1 MTNATVVGNAPEID
15 EIKRVVQL
23 YVDGF
28 QGSIEKLQEAFHKN
42 AWIFALD
49 ADGALATDLIS
60 DRFERWANSQRVVK
74 SRFIAITQAG
84 EVASVLL
91 GFDNSENLEDSWVDV
106 IALLKIQ
113 GTWKITNKTAA
124 HSSRAAWAKPE
135 SARQGAM

>member
-1 MTNATVVGNAPEID
+1 MTDIKIMGDAPEID

-28 QGSIEKLQEAFHKN
+28 QGGMEKLQQAFHKD

-49 ADGALATDLIS
+49 ADGVLATDLIS
-60 DRFERWANSQRVVK
+60 DRFERWANSQRAVK
-74 SRFIAITQAG
+74 SRFIAIIQAG

-106 IALLKIQ
+106 IALLKVQ
-113 GTWKITNKTAA
+113 GSWKITNKSAV
-124 HSSRAAWAKPE
+124 HSTRAAWARP
-135 SARQGAM
+135 SAC

>member
-1 MTNATVVGNAPEID
+1 MADITVVGDAPEID

-28 QGSIEKLQEAFHKN
+28 QGSREKLEEAFHKD
-42 AWIFALD
+42 AWILALD
-49 ADGALATDLIS
+49 AEGALATDLIS
-60 DRFERWANSQRVVK
+60 DRFERWATSHRAVK
-74 SRFIAITQAG
+74 SRFIALTQAG

-106 IALLKIQ
+106 IALLKVE

-124 HSSRAAWAKPE
+124 HSSRAAWAKP
-135 SARQGAM
+135 

>member
-1 MTNATVVGNAPEID
+1 MDITIVGDAPEIG

-28 QGSIEKLQEAFHKN
+28 QGRRDKLEEAFHKE

-49 ADGALATDLIS
+49 VDGVLVTDLIS
-60 DRFERWANSQRVVK
+60 DRFERWANSQRTVK
-74 SRFIAITQAG
+74 SRFIAVTQAG

-91 GFDNSENLEDSWVDV
+91 GFDNSENPEDSWVDV
-106 IALLKIQ
+106 ITLIKRE

-124 HSSRAAWAKPE
+124 HSSRAAWAKP
-135 SARQGAM
+135 

>member
-1 MTNATVVGNAPEID
+1 MTKITVVGDAPEND

-28 QGSIEKLQEAFHKN
+28 QGGMEKLQEAFHKE

-49 ADGALATDLIS
+49 AEGALATDLIS
-60 DRFERWANSQRVVK
+60 NRFERWANSQRAVK

-106 IALLKIQ
+106 IALVKVD
-113 GTWKITNKTAA
+113 GSWKITNKTAA
-124 HSSRAAWAKPE
+124 HSTRAAWTKPN
-135 SARQGAM
+135 S

>member
-1 MTNATVVGNAPEID
+1 MTDVTVVGDAPEID

-28 QGSIEKLQEAFHKN
+28 QGGIEKLQEAFHKD

-60 DRFERWANSQRVVK
+60 DRFERWANSQRAVK

-106 IALLKIQ
+106 IALLKVQ
-113 GTWKITNKTAA
+113 GTWKITNKSAA
-124 HSSRAAWAKPE
+124 HSTRAAWAKP
-135 SARQGAM
+135 

>member
-1 MTNATVVGNAPEID
+1 MTNITVVGDAPEID

-28 QGSIEKLQEAFHKN
+28 QGGMEKLQEAFHKE

-49 ADGALATDLIS
+49 AEGALATDLIS
-60 DRFERWANSQRVVK
+60 NRFERWANSQRAVK

-106 IALLKIQ
+106 IALVKVD
-113 GTWKITNKTAA
+113 GSWKITNKTAA
-124 HSSRAAWAKPE
+124 HSTRAAWAKPN
-135 SARQGAM
+135 S

>member
-1 MTNATVVGNAPEID
+1 MTNVTVVGDAPEID

-28 QGSIEKLQEAFHKN
+28 QGAIEKLQEAFHKE

-49 ADGALATDLIS
+49 AEGTLATDLIS
-60 DRFERWANSQRVVK
+60 DRFERWANSQRAVK

-106 IALLKIQ
+106 IALLKVQ
-113 GTWKITNKTAA
+113 GSWKITHKSAA
-124 HSSRAAWAKPE
+124 HSTRAAWAKP
-135 SARQGAM
+135 SS

>member
-1 MTNATVVGNAPEID
+1 MTDITVVGDAPEIG

-28 QGSIEKLQEAFHKN
+28 QGGREKLEEAFHKD
-42 AWIFALD
+42 AWILALD
-49 ADGALATDLIS
+49 AEGALATDLIS
-60 DRFERWANSQRVVK
+60 DRFERWASSHRAVK
-74 SRFIAITQAG
+74 SRFIAVTQAG

-106 IALLKIQ
+106 IALLKVE

-124 HSSRAAWAKPE
+124 HSSRAAWAKP
-135 SARQGAM
+135 

>member
-1 MTNATVVGNAPEID
+1 MTNITVVGDAPEID

-28 QGSIEKLQEAFHKN
+28 QGGMEKLQEAFHKE

-49 ADGALATDLIS
+49 AEGALATDLIS
-60 DRFERWANSQRVVK
+60 DRFERWANSQRAVK

-106 IALLKIQ
+106 IALLKVQ
-113 GTWKITNKTAA
+113 GTWRITNKTAA
-124 HSSRAAWAKPE
+124 HSSRAAWARPN
-135 SARQGAM
+135 A

>member
-1 MTNATVVGNAPEID
+1 MTNITVVGDAPEID

-28 QGSIEKLQEAFHKN
+28 QDGMGKLQEAFHKE

-49 ADGALATDLIS
+49 AEGALATDLIS
-60 DRFERWANSQRVVK
+60 DRFERWANSQRAIK
-74 SRFIAITQAG
+74 SRFIAIIQAG

-91 GFDNSENLEDSWVDV
+91 GFDNSENFEDSWVDV
-106 IALLKIQ
+106 IALLKVQ

-124 HSSRAAWAKPE
+124 HSTRAAWAKP
-135 SARQGAM
+135 SG

>member
-1 MTNATVVGNAPEID
+1 MTNITVVGDAPEID

-28 QGSIEKLQEAFHKN
+28 QGGIEKLQEAFHKE

-49 ADGALATDLIS
+49 AEGALATDLIS
-60 DRFERWANSQRVVK
+60 DRFERWANSQRAIK

-91 GFDNSENLEDSWVDV
+91 GFDNSENLKDSWVDV
-106 IALLKIQ
+106 IALLKVQ
-113 GTWKITNKTAA
+113 GTWRITNKTAA
-124 HSSRAAWAKPE
+124 HSSRAAWARPN
-135 SARQGAM
+135 A

>member
-1 MTNATVVGNAPEID
+1 MTNITVVGDAPEID

-28 QGSIEKLQEAFHKN
+28 QGGMEKLQEAFHKE

-49 ADGALATDLIS
+49 AEGALATDLIS
-60 DRFERWANSQRVVK
+60 DRFERWANSQRAVK

-84 EVASVLL
+84 DVASVLL

-106 IALLKIQ
+106 IALLKVQ

-124 HSSRAAWAKPE
+124 HSSRAAWARP
-135 SARQGAM
+135 

>member
-124 HSSRAAWAKPE
+124 HSSRAAWAKP
-135 SARQGAM
+135 

>member
-1 MTNATVVGNAPEID
+1 MTNITVVGDAPEID

-28 QGSIEKLQEAFHKN
+28 QGGIEKLQEAFHKE

-49 ADGALATDLIS
+49 AEGALATDLIS
-60 DRFERWANSQRVVK
+60 DRFERWANSQRAVK

-106 IALLKIQ
+106 IALLKVQ
-113 GTWKITNKTAA
+113 GTWRITNKTAA
-124 HSSRAAWAKPE
+124 HSTRAAWAKP
-135 SARQGAM
+135 SA

>member
-1 MTNATVVGNAPEID
+1 MTNITVVGDAPEID

-28 QGSIEKLQEAFHKN
+28 QGGIEKLQEAFHKE

-49 ADGALATDLIS
+49 AEGALATDLIS
-60 DRFERWANSQRVVK
+60 DRFERWANSQRAVK

-113 GTWKITNKTAA
+113 GAWKITNKTAA
-124 HSSRAAWAKPE
+124 HSTRAAWAKP
-135 SARQGAM
+135 SA

>member
-1 MTNATVVGNAPEID
+1 MTDITIMGDAPEID
-15 EIKRVVQL
+15 EIQRVVQL

-28 QGSIEKLQEAFHKN
+28 QGGMEKLQEAFHKE

-60 DRFERWANSQRVVK
+60 DRFKRWANSQRAVK
-74 SRFIAITQAG
+74 SRFIAVTQAG
-84 EVASVLL
+84 DVASVLL

-124 HSSRAAWAKPE
+124 HSSRAAWAKPI
-135 SARQGAM
+135 S

>member
-1 MTNATVVGNAPEID
+1 MTNITVVGNAPDLD

-28 QGSIEKLQEAFHKN
+28 QGRQEKLEEAFHRD

-60 DRFERWANSQRVVK
+60 DRFERWASSQRVVK
-74 SRFIAITQAG
+74 SRFIAVTQAG

-91 GFDNSENLEDSWVDV
+91 GFDNIENLEDSWVDV
-106 IALLKIQ
+106 IALLKLD
-113 GTWKITNKTAA
+113 GHWKITNKTAA
-124 HSSRAAWAKPE
+124 HSSRAEWAKP
-135 SARQGAM
+135 

>member
-1 MTNATVVGNAPEID
+1 MTNITVVGDAPEID

-28 QGSIEKLQEAFHKN
+28 QGGMEKLQEAFHKE

-49 ADGALATDLIS
+49 AEGALATDLIS
-60 DRFERWANSQRVVK
+60 DRFERWANSQRAVK

-84 EVASVLL
+84 DVASVLL

-106 IALLKIQ
+106 IALLKVQ

-124 HSSRAAWAKPE
+124 HSSRAAWARPTE
-135 SARQGAM
+135 